1 MHRGSVMK
9 RLCLALAAIAAAALL
24 LGAAACATEPEPT
37 GEGTLSVLVKGPDGP
52 IALATIQ
59 SNVQPPG
66 QSKIYIG
73 TGKDGT
79 VIIPSIRAG
88 EYWFQVTRSGYVL
101 QEFNV
106 TIVADGSQNV
116 TVTLVKAPD

>member
-1 MHRGSVMK
+1 M
-9 RLCLALAAIAAAALL
+9 ALVVIAMAAVF
-24 LGAAACATEPEPT
+24 GAGCATEPEPT
-37 GEGTLSVLVKGPDGP
+37 GQGTLNVLVKGPDGP

-79 VIIPSIRAG
+79 VIISGIRAG

-106 TIVADGSQNV
+106 TIVTDGSQNV